1 MKKSIQ
7 MLLLFLCLGAVT
19 PIYSQIQFGI
29 KGGVNMSKA
38 SLSRKDFKTDN
49 FTGFFLG
56 PVVDVTVPIVGVG
69 LDLGLLYSQKGVTFE
84 NKNSTTSFS
93 ETIKQR
99 GLDIP
104 LNLKYNIGF
113 NRLFGMYLSA
123 GPDFFFA
130 FDSDK
135 GFKDYN
141 FKKKK
146 PQVGMNFGGGAKIL
160 GHLHLGVNYNIP
172 LNNSAVISTNGEDQ
186 TNKYKT
192 RTWQVSVA
200 YMF

>member
-1 MKKSIQ
+1 MRKTIQ
-7 MLLLFLCLGAVT
+7 ILLVVLCVGLAV
-19 PIYSQIQFGI
+19 PVQAQVQFGI

-38 SLSRKDFKTDN
+38 SLSKKDFNTDN

-56 PVVDVTVPIVGVG
+56 PVVDITVPIVGIG
-69 LDLGLLYSQKGVTFE
+69 LDAGLLYSQKGVTFE
-84 NKNSTTSFS
+84 NKGEGDYFS
-93 ETIKQR
+93 ETIKQK
-99 GLDIP
+99 GIDIP
-104 LNLKYNIGF
+104 INLKYNIGF
-113 NRLFGMYLSA
+113 SRLLGIYFAA

-135 GFKDYN
+135 GFKDYD

-146 PQVGMNFGGGAKIL
+146 SQIGLNLGGGVKLL

-172 LNNSAVISTNGEDQ
+172 LNNSAEIQIEESGK

-192 RTWQVSVA
+192 RTWQISVA

>member
-1 MKKSIQ
+1 MQI
-7 MLLLFLCLGAVT
+7 LLVVLCIGVAI
-19 PIYSQIQFGI
+19 PAQSQIQFGI

-38 SLSRKDFKTDN
+38 SLSKKDFKTDN

-56 PVVDVTVPIVGVG
+56 PVVDITVPIVGIG
-69 LDLGLLYSQKGVTFE
+69 LDVGLLYSQKGVTFE
-84 NKNSTTSFS
+84 NKEEGVNFS
-93 ETIKQR
+93 ETIKQK
-99 GLDIP
+99 GIDIP
-104 LNLKYNIGF
+104 INLKYNIGF
-113 NRLFGMYLSA
+113 SRLLGIYFAA

-146 PQVGMNFGGGAKIL
+146 SQIGLNLGAGAKLL
-160 GHLHLGVNYNIP
+160 GHLHLGFNYNIP
-172 LNNSAVISTNGEDQ
+172 LNNSAEIEIAESGKM
-186 TNKYKT
+186 NKYKT
-192 RTWQVSVA
+192 KTWQISLA